1 MMNDKQR
8 ENTAKYLYDLS
19 KIVFTFTVVANAVS
33 ERFRADVFWLGLS
46 AAALLFALAY
56 LLDRGGKK

>member
-1 MMNDKQR
+1 MNEKQR

-33 ERFRADVFWLGLS
+33 KEFSIITFWLGMIATS
-46 AAALLFALAY
+46 VLFAFGY
-56 LLDRGGKK
+56 ILDRGGWK